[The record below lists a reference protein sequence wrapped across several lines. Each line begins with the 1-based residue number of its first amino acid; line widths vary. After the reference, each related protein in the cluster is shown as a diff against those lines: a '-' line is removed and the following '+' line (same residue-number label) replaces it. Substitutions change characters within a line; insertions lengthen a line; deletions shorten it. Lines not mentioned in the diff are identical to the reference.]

1 MQRRDI
7 FNILFKGSPPSE
19 LNTAESEPVIKAPVY
34 LINEG
39 TIPFFQVWKSI
50 SEDVEASLLPRL
62 TNHEFAL
69 KLGAGSLET
78 PEGLSGVSL
87 RLGIKDAGMPALN
100 EITLG
105 VNAAGYLFIG
115 DLQSKSKIHY
125 DKLIADLQFILE
137 VKPQP
142 NGKSFAKLKLVD
154 QIGLTLAVVKSEQ
167 FSQENWV
174 GVFRLD
180 LGQFHFLQ
188 LEGRCAPEEN
198 QLLTTNISEY

>member
-7 FNILFKGSPPSE
+7 FNILFKGTSPREMDTS
-19 LNTAESEPVIKAPVY
+19 ESEPVIETPAY

-39 TIPFFQVWKSI
+39 TLPFFKAWKSLP
-50 SEDVEASLLPRL
+50 EVVEAGILPQLTKYEFSLK
-62 TNHEFAL
+62 F
-69 KLGAGSLET
+69 GAGNLDT
-78 PEGLSGVSL
+78 PEGLSGISL
-87 RLGIKDAGMPALN
+87 RIGVKDAGIPTLN

-142 NGKSFAKLKLVD
+142 YGKSYAKLKLVD
-154 QIGLTLAVVKSEQ
+154 QIGLTLAILKSEQ

-174 GVFRLD
+174 GAFSLD
-180 LGQFHFLQ
+180 RGQFHFLQ
-188 LEGRCAPEEN
+188 LEGRFASEGN
-198 QLLTTNISEY
+198 QLITTNISEY